1 MAAGLKQ
8 APPRRLSSKLCASR
22 QARSAL
28 RADGASPDPFFVS
41 ELYDTIGAATATA
54 PVAVDLKRA
63 AFQADDRLP
72 RCAQLMPARLV
83 RRRYGRCE
91 AL

>member
-28 RADGASPDPFFVS
+28 HADGASPDPLFAS
-41 ELYDTIGAATATA
+41 ELSDPIGAVTA
-54 PVAVDLKRA
+54 PVAVDVKRA
-63 AFQADDRLP
+63 AFQADDRL
-72 RCAQLMPARLV
+72 L
-83 RRRYGRCE
+83 
-91 AL
+91 ALRATHAGEDTQETIWLR

>member
-1 MAAGLKQ
+1 M
-8 APPRRLSSKLCASR
+8 
-22 QARSAL
+22 
-28 RADGASPDPFFVS
+28 
-41 ELYDTIGAATATA
+41 A
-54 PVAVDLKRA
+54 PVAVDVKRA